1 MKRQLIET
9 DPDMTYILELASL
22 LILFWDIKK
31 NMHMM
36 NAQTKKLSR
45 KIGIGKKEPN
55 ENPVIKCTIPE
66 IKLPLDGITEDWEKI
81 KVSDLDRSVEITQSE
96 KVEKEILENE
106 ASLSDW

>member
-1 MKRQLIET
+1 
-9 DPDMTYILELASL
+9 MTYILELASL
-22 LILFWDIKK
+22 VILFWDIKK
-31 NMHMM
+31 YMHMM